1 MELARCIWPHV
12 QLLQGGSL
20 SCYASQFC
28 TCINCARVRIIMNE
42 YSFPLQV
49 ESLLSPL
56 QFSIMK
62 VPVKGRSGNTLAGRH
77 VKVLLKWKTKS
88 LLLGYMNCIDIL
100 EKH

>member
-1 MELARCIWPHV
+1 
-12 QLLQGGSL
+12 
-20 SCYASQFC
+20 
-28 TCINCARVRIIMNE
+28 MNE